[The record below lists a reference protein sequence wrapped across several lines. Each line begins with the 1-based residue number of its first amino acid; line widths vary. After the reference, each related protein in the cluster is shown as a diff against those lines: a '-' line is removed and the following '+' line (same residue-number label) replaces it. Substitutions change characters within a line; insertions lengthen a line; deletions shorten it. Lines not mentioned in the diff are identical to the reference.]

1 MMESQPNIPGLS
13 LIRLS
18 FLPAEPDRPV
28 FHAPL
33 NTEFPA
39 REMPLNTPPD
49 SGASSKPSTRRR
61 RRKVIKSCTFCRQR
75 KMKCDQQKPMCGSC
89 VERKLSECIYTD
101 GFNFQLTSDEL
112 FSRQPNV
119 TLLRRI
125 QELEEQ
131 LSRVSFDDLQ
141 KTGESY
147 VVADSAGYAATSQ
160 TCVPCGPP
168 NKNDILDLKV
178 LRVKDGRYN
187 YYGPTSIRV
196 IITAS
201 GERFVAEY
209 SKVWRKVEAEV
220 NAWKNVHGRLLTMEH
235 NSLESPNNAP
245 LLESIIQDLPS
256 YEAIQ
261 EKLREFFDSPLH
273 DYFQFLD
280 KDKVFSDFARC
291 FIPNYVAAMQ
301 DTNFTTRSV
310 IMLLAPENNNVFTI
324 AVVIMIL
331 CLNHYKTTLPVSI
344 ERLIV
349 SLVGFTTSKSVSVER
364 TQFLLLLYLFRAYN
378 GLSGSGSSHVMSLV
392 SLLCSTAFNL
402 GLHQDIRL
410 LYAGQEHAVGSIE
423 SLENLW
429 YWTLFVDLYT
439 AFDKGLPMNITPG
452 HYDDTKL
459 PTNEKGRI
467 SILRNFLHVGRK
479 CMHVLFDREQSPD
492 LLKLNS
498 LLLEFVEQNFRPIC
512 YYTDSSLISQV
523 DLFDLMILS
532 PTFSM
537 LANFYDLTRV
547 IYSQVTIQI
556 KNGFVKCILIAI
568 SILVNTILRCYELD
582 RDLLSEDDFAR
593 AKTLSPSLNLCVLI
607 LNSLPIRA
615 LNEIYGLMFYKI
627 TLFEKG
633 LIVSVHDSQGAPPPN
648 LDDLKIPNESFI
660 TFNGIFDTLCYA
672 FDKLWKPENTG
683 LTHMLSNSHYYVIMM
698 ALERVNRTIFQVG
711 LDSRAQVEVNHKWPE
726 LNQDEVPEVMVKMLA
741 DEVWN
746 NYSTGF
752 TDLINMDAEDFLV
765 DFDMDQ
771 N

>member
-1 MMESQPNIPGLS
+1 MAS
-13 LIRLS
+13 
-18 FLPAEPDRPV
+18 
-28 FHAPL
+28 
-33 NTEFPA
+33 
-39 REMPLNTPPD
+39 NTPPD
-49 SGASSKPSTRRR
+49 SGASCKPSARRR

-112 FSRQPNV
+112 FSKQPNV

-131 LSRVSFDDLQ
+131 LSRVSFEDPQ
-141 KTGESY
+141 KNGESY
-147 VVADSAGYAATSQ
+147 LVANSAGYAATSQ
-160 TCVPCGPP
+160 KCIPCGPP

-196 IITAS
+196 IIMAS

-209 SKVWRKVEAEV
+209 NKVWRKVEAEV

-245 LLESIIQDLPS
+245 LLESIIPDLPS
-256 YEAIQ
+256 YETIQ
-261 EKLREFFDSPLH
+261 ERLHEFFDSPLH

-280 KDKVFSDFARC
+280 KNKVLSDFARC
-291 FIPNYVAAMQ
+291 FIPNYVAAIQ
-301 DTNFTTRSV
+301 DTSFSNRSV

-324 AVVIMIL
+324 AVIVMIL

-349 SLVGFTTSKSVSVER
+349 SLVGFTTSKSVYVER
-364 TQFLLLLYLFRAYN
+364 AQFLLLLYLFRAYN
-378 GLSGSGSSHVMSLV
+378 GLSGSGSSHVTSLV

-402 GLHQDIRL
+402 GLHQDVGQ
-410 LYAGQEHAVGSIE
+410 LYTGQENVVGSIE
-423 SLENLW
+423 SLQNLW
-429 YWTLFVDLYT
+429 FWTIFVDLYT
-439 AFDKGLPMNITPG
+439 AFDKGLPMNITSE
-452 HYDDTKL
+452 HFDNSEL
-459 PTNEKGRI
+459 PTKEKGRI
-467 SILRNFLHVGRK
+467 PILRNFLFVGRK
-479 CMHVLFDREQSPD
+479 CMHALFDRNESPD
-492 LLKLNS
+492 LLGLNS
-498 LLLEFVEQNFRPIC
+498 LLLEFVEQNFHPIR

-523 DLFDLMILS
+523 DLFDILILS

-547 IYSQVTIQI
+547 AYSQVTIQV
-556 KNGFVKCILIAI
+556 KNGFIKCILIAI
-568 SILVNTILRCYELD
+568 SIVANTILRCYELD
-582 RDLLSEDDFAR
+582 KDLLSETVFAR
-593 AKTLSPSLNLCVLI
+593 AKTLSPSLNMCVLI

-615 LNEIYGLMFYKI
+615 LNEVYGLMFYKI

-633 LIVSVHDSQGAPPPN
+633 LIVSTDAKMSAPPPS
-648 LDDLKIPNESFI
+648 LEDLEIPNESFI
-660 TFNGIFDTLCYA
+660 TFNGIFKTLCDI
-672 FDKLWKPENTG
+672 FDKLWKPGNTG

-711 LDSRAQVEVNHKWPE
+711 LESRAQVEVNHKWPDFY
-726 LNQDEVPEVMVKMLA
+726 QDEVPEVMVKMLA

-771 N
+771 S